1 MGAKLILKFSRVQ
14 RRGVLRIIL
23 IHWETTTED
32 SITLEQVILLCEV
45 ALNNVRLVVVHDNKK
60 PFVTVFFSEN
70 SRFFQFFSAWNE

>member
-1 MGAKLILKFSRVQ
+1 MLIIWADSNSMGAKLILKFSRVQ

-45 ALNNVRLVVVHDNKK
+45 ALNNVRQLVVVQDNK
-60 PFVTVFFSEN
+60 
-70 SRFFQFFSAWNE
+70 A